1 MSLESVKAFYESLRT
16 DEVLR
21 AQIQG
26 VQSKEECSQIVK
38 NAGYDFTSEEFEEY
52 TTNLLE
58 SALADSKLTDL
69 DEKELA
75 SIVGGASSSLYDKFN
90 FDKFKDSKVPW
101 EFIIQP
107 MYGIIS
113 GPPISPIKPPI
124 VQPMYGIVV
133 SDYLYE

>member
-38 NAGYDFTSEEFEEY
+38 NAGYDFTPEEFEEY

-58 SALADSKLTDL
+58 SALADSELTDL

-75 SIVGGASSSLYDKFN
+75 SIVGGASSFYGRYDKH
-90 FDKFKDSKVPW
+90 DRHHRPKYPW
-101 EFIIQP
+101 ELVIQP
-107 MYGIIS
+107 MYGVIS
-113 GPPISPIKPPI
+113 WSPISPIDKPI
-124 VQPMYGIVV
+124 AQPMYGIVV
-133 SDYLYE
+133 ADDI

>member
-1 MSLESVKAFYESLRT
+1 MSLESVKSFYESLRT

-26 VQSKEECSQIVK
+26 VQSKEECRQIVK

-58 SALADSKLTDL
+58 SALADSELTDL

-75 SIVGGASSSLYDKFN
+75 SIVGGASSSLYDKF
-90 FDKFKDSKVPW
+90 KGSKLPW

-107 MYGIIS
+107 MYGIIF

-124 VQPMYGIVV
+124 VQPMYGIIV
-133 SDYLYE
+133 SDDIYE

>member
-21 AQIQG
+21 ARIQG

-38 NAGYDFTSEEFEEY
+38 NAGYDFTPEEFEEY

-58 SALADSKLTDL
+58 SALADSELTDL

-75 SIVGGASSSLYDKFN
+75 SIVGGASSSFYDKF
-90 FDKFKDSKVPW
+90 KGSKVPW
-101 EFIIQP
+101 ELIVQP

-113 GPPISPIKPPI
+113 WPPISPIKPPI
-124 VQPMYGIVV
+124 NVQPMYGIVV
-133 SDYLYE
+133 SDDIYPQL